1 MLNILSIKK
10 KDKNEIVRGLLEHI
24 KVRDGRIAVLESEL
38 ARLKKLPPVP
48 E

>member
-1 MLNILSIKK
+1 MLNILSIKEGE
-10 KDKNEIVRGLLEHI
+10 KNNLVLGLLEHI
-24 KVRDGRIAVLESEL
+24 KVRDDRITVLESEL